1 MGKLLL
7 VARHEYL
14 RFVRR
19 RSFLLAVL
27 SLPLILILIVIV
39 SALAAQDEG
48 PVIGYIDEA
57 GLLRPAVLDSA
68 GNEEATAMR
77 SFPSIES
84 GRTAVEAGE
93 IDTLY
98 ILPVDYLEDRSLLAY
113 AGETGLAPGATKAFG
128 DYIVASLAA
137 SYEPPTAK
145 RLSQAP
151 DVTVRDA
158 AGSRE
163 VGGSSSA
170 FLHYALPFAAGFLFI
185 MAAVISAGYLL
196 QAVTDEKEN
205 RTAEI
210 LTTSVSPSELIV
222 GKTLGL
228 TGVVGT
234 QLGIWIAG
242 LAVAA
247 LIGAQFSEA
256 LAQMDVPW
264 LMLGVTV
271 AFFVPAYLLLSG
283 IMVCLG
289 GAFPEY
295 RQSQQLVGVVNIL
308 FLIPLFFVTLILSDP
323 NGSLAVFLSLFPTTS
338 FLTVLIRWSATV
350 VPLWQVGVAWVLLT
364 ASAALVMWAAP
375 RIFRAGMLRYGQR
388 LTLQGAWQAL
398 RSRGR

>member
-19 RSFLLAVL
+19 RSFLLAVF
-27 SLPLILILIVIV
+27 SLPLILILVVSV
-39 SALAAQDEG
+39 SALEAQDEG
-48 PVIGYIDEA
+48 PLIGYVDEA

-68 GNEEATAMR
+68 GREEPAAIR
-77 SFPSIES
+77 SFSSIES

-98 ILPVDYLEDRSLLAY
+98 VLPVDYLEDRSLLAY
-113 AGETGLAPGATKAFG
+113 AGENGLAPGATKAFG

-137 SYEPPTAK
+137 SYEPPTSK

-163 VGGSSSA
+163 VSESSA
-170 FLHYALPFAAGFLFI
+170 FLHYALPFAAGLLFI

-222 GKTLGL
+222 GKALGL

-256 LAQMDVPW
+256 LAQMEVPW

-295 RQSQQLVGVVNIL
+295 RQSQQLVGVVNVL

-323 NGSLAVFLSLFPTTS
+323 NGTLAVFLSLFPTTS

-350 VPLWQVGVAWVLLT
+350 VPLWQVGIAWVLLT
-364 ASAALVMWAAP
+364 ASAALLMWAAP

-398 RSRGR
+398 RSRER